1 MKQLKSYI
9 TKVHIPEYYGERT
22 LEEFCDINSIDIDNI
37 SETQLQMYMNNVYGR
52 EHSHHALLNHIN
64 EMLKSHSG
72 EALARKIIDI
82 LNCQAFNS
90 GIHNIDNFV
99 IAIYVN
105 NESPIITKSITKDFI
120 LGDCKESEQ
129 IYKLLDYYGYYIT
142 SVDKKLNNLFEIV
155 LEPKY
160 TQEYNSKN
168 GIYYHVTTKDKLP
181 NILKRGLRPHV
192 GKTRIQGGYRYFTDR
207 LFLIPDSDNAYNDIK
222 RIINDKGYTNNFVIL
237 KINGDLYSGHKNL
250 LATFIDDYSFNKNDV
265 YTYEYIPKEAITIID
280 INELK

>member
-1 MKQLKSYI
+1 MKKLKSYI
-9 TKVHIPEYYGERT
+9 NKVYIPEYYGERT

-72 EALARKIIDI
+72 EDLARKIINI

-105 NESPIITKSITKDFI
+105 DESPIITKSITKDFI
-120 LGDCKESEQ
+120 LGDCKESEH

-207 LFLIPDSDNAYNDIK
+207 LFLIPDSDNAYNDIR
-222 RIINDKGYTNNFVIL
+222 RIINDKGYINNFVVL

-265 YTYEYIPKEAITIID
+265 YTYEYIPKEAISIID